1 MMANATPPNTERSS
15 PRGAAGAQPIQNS
28 TVEVRQGRRGRRVL
42 IILAV
47 SLALLAIAYFALYF
61 FYPRPTHHTM
71 L

>member
-1 MMANATPPNTERSS
+1 MMANATPPDTERSS
-15 PRGAAGAQPIQNS
+15 PRGAAGTPPIEKS

-47 SLALLAIAYFALYF
+47 SLALLAIAHFVLYF
-61 FYPRPTHHTM
+61 WRCSRIM